1 VMLYRFVDQQ
11 KAAGFPVER
20 ICDVAGVSRSAYY
33 HWKRHRD
40 GISTIA
46 ELDERRL
53 VKEIED
59 IWDESDGTYGSPRV
73 TIELGKRGWVVN
85 HKRVERLMRIHDI
98 VGYTPKKHRVTT
110 IGDGSHRI
118 PDRVRRDFCPEELDV
133 TWCGDISYINTWE
146 GFLYLSFV
154 EDLAS
159 RRILGMSMASHMRAT
174 LVGDA
179 LSEAVGTRG
188 GDVTG
193 VVFHSDRG
201 TQYTSDQFAELCDRH
216 GVSQSVGRT
225 GVCWDNAPA
234 ESFLATLKKE
244 LVHRRVFTTR
254 AEARLAIRHWIEAW
268 YNRRRL
274 HSRLRYQSPIEWEDH
289 YRHTTNT
296 LAA

>member
-1 VMLYRFVDQQ
+1 
-11 KAAGFPVER
+11 
-20 ICDVAGVSRSAYY
+20 VSRSAYY
-33 HWKRHRD
+33 DWKQHRD
-40 GISTIA
+40 GVSTVA

-118 PDRVRRDFCPEELDV
+118 PDLVQRDFTPDALDM

-159 RRILGMSMASHMRAT
+159 RRILGLSMASHMRAE

-179 LSEAVGTRG
+179 LTEAAGTRG

-201 TQYTSDQFAELCDRH
+201 TQYTSAEFAELCASH

-244 LVHRRVFTTR
+244 LVHRRTFRTR

-274 HSRLRYQSPIEWEDH
+274 SSVLGYLSPIEWENH

>member
-1 VMLYRFVDQQ
+1 MLYRFVDQQ

-20 ICDVAGVSRSAYY
+20 NCDVAGVSRSAYY

-40 GISTIA
+40 GISTIG
-46 ELDERRL
+46 ELAERRL

-59 IWDESDGTYGSPRV
+59 IWEESDGTYGSPRV
-73 TIELGKRGWVVN
+73 TVELGNRGWVVN

-118 PDRVRRDFCPEELDV
+118 PDRVRRDFCPAELDV

-159 RRILGMSMASHMRAT
+159 RRILGVSMASHMRAE

-179 LSEAVGTRG
+179 LSEAVGIRG

-201 TQYTSDQFAELCDRH
+201 TQYTSDQFAELCASHR
-216 GVSQSVGRT
+216 VSQSVGRT

-244 LVHRRVFTTR
+244 LVHRRVFKTR

-274 HSRLRYQSPIEWEDH
+274 HSRLGYQSPIEWEDH
-289 YRHTTNT
+289 YRHTPNT

>member
-1 VMLYRFVDQQ
+1 MLYRFVDQQ
-11 KAAGFPVER
+11 KAEGFPVER
-20 ICDVAGVSRSAYY
+20 VCDVAGVSRSAYY
-33 HWKRHRD
+33 DWKQHRD
-40 GISTIA
+40 GVSTIA

-59 IWDESDGTYGSPRV
+59 IWEESDGTYGSPRV
-73 TIELGKRGWVVN
+73 TIELGKRGWAVN
-85 HKRVERLMRIHDI
+85 HKRVERLMRIHNI

-110 IGDGSHRI
+110 IGDGEHRI
-118 PDRVRRDFCPEELDV
+118 PDRVQRDFTPDAPDV

-159 RRILGMSMASHMRAT
+159 RRILGLSMASHMRAE

-179 LSEAVGTRG
+179 LSEAAGTRG
-188 GDVTG
+188 GNVAG

-201 TQYTSDQFAELCDRH
+201 TQYTSGEFAELCASH

-244 LVHRRVFTTR
+244 LVHRRVFKTR

-274 HSRLRYQSPIEWEDH
+274 HSKLGYQSPIEWEDH